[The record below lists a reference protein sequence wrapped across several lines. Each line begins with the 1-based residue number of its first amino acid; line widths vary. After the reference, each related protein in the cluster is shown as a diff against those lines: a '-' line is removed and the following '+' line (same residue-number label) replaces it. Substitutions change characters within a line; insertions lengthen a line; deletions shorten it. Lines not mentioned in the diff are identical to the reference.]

1 MNPKEGRTPLGPGE
15 EAVLGGAHA
24 QAGAVSFP
32 DTYATRS
39 KGALFVLPDLVLF
52 LANTE
57 PQEDENV
64 QLEKRW
70 AVRKLPWRSVPSCS
84 ATLHGS
90 LPSGDRPTPR
100 SGFAGAQALTCQWAT
115 REFLI
120 NVSEMPF
127 RWKADHEVCANGW
140 GCQDTL
146 ILIDNG
152 LQVNIVL
159 TKGCTP
165 VGNQDARITEHRAG
179 PGLAVLSYTH
189 VCRHEDNCNSLSTTL
204 PLWALPSTAGP
215 GSLRC
220 PVCLSKQDCESVTKV
235 TCPAGSTHCYRGSI
249 QLRGGGVFTVLR
261 VQGCMSQDGCNV
273 LNGTREIGSIVV
285 SEDCSPN
292 AFLTCEWGSELHTGR
307 NLSRMPMRW
316 TTTRKICDPGEVC
329 EETLLLVEAA
339 LRASGEAA
347 RNANPAG
354 EGQSSVIVGSKGCTK
369 GRPQDAPTVSIHSGP
384 PGVLVASYAHFC
396 SSNGCNRARSTSV
409 LLNSLPRPAA
419 PTPGDLQCPICVRG
433 SAPCPENP
441 ENVTCPNGTTHCY
454 GGYIR
459 LYGGGI
465 TSKIHIQ
472 GCVTE
477 ASSSLLN
484 HTQKIGI
491 FSVAENSEEPL
502 EPFLQDGAVPTRLL
516 AWVVGLGLSLALWC
530 GMPLC

>member
-1 MNPKEGRTPLGPGE
+1 
-15 EAVLGGAHA
+15 
-24 QAGAVSFP
+24 
-32 DTYATRS
+32 
-39 KGALFVLPDLVLF
+39 
-52 LANTE
+52 
-57 PQEDENV
+57 
-64 QLEKRW
+64 
-70 AVRKLPWRSVPSCS
+70 
-84 ATLHGS
+84 
-90 LPSGDRPTPR
+90 
-100 SGFAGAQALTCQWAT
+100 
-115 REFLI
+115 
-120 NVSEMPF
+120 MPF

-179 PGLAVLSYTH
+179 PGLAILSYTH

-204 PLWALPSTAGP
+204 PLWALPSTA
-215 GSLRC
+215 
-220 PVCLSKQDCESVTKV
+220 VDCESVTKV

-329 EETLLLVEAA
+329 EETLLLVEADVTSQWGGSEKYK
-339 LRASGEAA
+339 RSRGRYGNEDKS
-347 RNANPAG
+347 NPAG
-354 EGQSSVIVGSKGCTK
+354 KGGGESEVKAAVGKHVLSGGRTERVTLEEERKRHRADSGPSLHPTLRQSSVIVGSKGCTK

-419 PTPGDLQCPICVRG
+419 PTPGDLQCPICVQG

-465 TSKIHIQ
+465 ASKIHIQ

>member
-1 MNPKEGRTPLGPGE
+1 MHPKQGRTPLAPE
-15 EAVLGGAHA
+15 KRQSWE
-24 QAGAVSFP
+24 VSFP
-32 DTYATRS
+32 DMYVTRS
-39 KGALFVLPDLVLF
+39 KGALFVLSDLVLF

-57 PQEDENV
+57 QPEDENV

-90 LPSGDRPTPR
+90 LPSGDRPTPP

-127 RWKADHEVCANGW
+127 RWKVGHEVCANGW

-179 PGLAVLSYTH
+179 PGLSILSYTH
-189 VCRHEDNCNSLSTTL
+189 VCRHEDNCNNLSTTL

-220 PVCLSKQDCESVTKV
+220 PVCLSKRDCESATKV

-292 AFLTCEWGSELHTGR
+292 AFLTCEWGSELLTGR
-307 NLSRMPMRW
+307 NLSRMPIRW
-316 TTTRKICDPGEVC
+316 TATHKICDPGEVC

-347 RNANPAG
+347 RNTDAAG
-354 EGQSSVIVGSKGCTK
+354 
-369 GRPQDAPTVSIHSGP
+369 
-384 PGVLVASYAHFC
+384 
-396 SSNGCNRARSTSV
+396 
-409 LLNSLPRPAA
+409 
-419 PTPGDLQCPICVRG
+419 
-433 SAPCPENP
+433 
-441 ENVTCPNGTTHCY
+441 
-454 GGYIR
+454 
-459 LYGGGI
+459 
-465 TSKIHIQ
+465 
-472 GCVTE
+472 
-477 ASSSLLN
+477 
-484 HTQKIGI
+484 
-491 FSVAENSEEPL
+491 
-502 EPFLQDGAVPTRLL
+502 
-516 AWVVGLGLSLALWC
+516 
-530 GMPLC
+530 

>member
-1 MNPKEGRTPLGPGE
+1 MGGQKASLAECPFLLGNSPW
-15 EAVLGGAHA
+15 L
-24 QAGAVSFP
+24 P
-32 DTYATRS
+32 
-39 KGALFVLPDLVLF
+39 AL
-52 LANTE
+52 
-57 PQEDENV
+57 
-64 QLEKRW
+64 
-70 AVRKLPWRSVPSCS
+70 
-84 ATLHGS
+84 
-90 LPSGDRPTPR
+90 GDRPTPR

-179 PGLAVLSYTH
+179 PGLAILSYTH

-329 EETLLLVEAA
+329 EETLLLVEA
-339 LRASGEAA
+339 
-347 RNANPAG
+347 
-354 EGQSSVIVGSKGCTK
+354 GQSSVIVGSKGCTK

-419 PTPGDLQCPICVRG
+419 PTPGDLQCPICVQG

-465 TSKIHIQ
+465 ASKIHIQ